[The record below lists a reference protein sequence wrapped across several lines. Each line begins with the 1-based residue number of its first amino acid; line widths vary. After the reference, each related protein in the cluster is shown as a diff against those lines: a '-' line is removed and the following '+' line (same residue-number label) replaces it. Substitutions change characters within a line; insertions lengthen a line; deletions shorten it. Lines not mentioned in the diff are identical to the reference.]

1 LQRVLAIYEQQAGPD
16 HPSTATSLDSLA
28 GLHQE
33 QGKYAEAEPL
43 HQRALAICE
52 QQLGA
57 SHPTTKKVRKN
68 YTTLLQAFSPRNEK
82 H

>member
-1 LQRVLAIYEQQAGPD
+1 M
-16 HPSTATSLDSLA
+16 ATSLNNLA
-28 GLHQE
+28 ELYQA

-43 HQRALAICE
+43 YQRALAICE

-57 SHPTTKKVRKN
+57 SHPTTRIVRQN
-68 YTTLLQAFSPRNEK
+68 YTSLLHDFSPRNEK